1 MDLFFWTRSANG
13 SYHYRFCLFRN
24 LARQYIYGVFKIIY
38 DYYFSFR
45 HTHFYDSCYYFFKT
59 LQGLTFMKKKLQNP
73 YVFTFLFSVA
83 IFIIHYL
90 IDLVSNVV
98 TYYSLFSIYVF
109 HTLSALAV
117 AGIVQLVYKNS
128 QDHAGFAF
136 MGTSLLK
143 MLAAILFLLPGFL
156 SDDKPSFINILNFF
170 IPYFLFL
177 IFEAIQVIKLINQE
191 ETSAN

>member
-1 MDLFFWTRSANG
+1 MR
-13 SYHYRFCLFRN
+13 
-24 LARQYIYGVFKIIY
+24 V
-38 DYYFSFR
+38 
-45 HTHFYDSCYYFFKT
+45 
-59 LQGLTFMKKKLQNP
+59 
-73 YVFTFLFSVA
+73 
-83 IFIIHYL
+83 
-90 IDLVSNVV
+90 
-98 TYYSLFSIYVF
+98 
-109 HTLSALAV
+109 
-117 AGIVQLVYKNS
+117 
-128 QDHAGFAF
+128 FAF